1 MSNTF
6 FRSYHIVMN
15 ITSMGYEEGATIF
28 GIDEE
33 ITAALKLAD
42 KRAYFFYSPSDPYT
56 SRSIIDDTVSKFP
69 TATVT
74 VTDASIP
81 HAFVISHT
89 QVVAPL
95 VIAKLLEGSFPEFAA
110 TLVSK

>member
-1 MSNTF
+1 
-6 FRSYHIVMN
+6 MN

-28 GIDEE
+28 GVDEE
-33 ITAALKLAD
+33 ITAALGIAQ

-56 SRSIIDDTVSKFP
+56 SQEIINDTVSKFP

-74 VTDASIP
+74 MTDASIP

-89 QVVAPL
+89 EVVAPI
-95 VIAKLLEGSFPEFAA
+95 VISKLLEDSFPEFAA
-110 TLVSK
+110 ELAAKVSK